1 MCIQTSRKKFKIKAT
16 CYDKKGMVI
25 SVGYNN
31 YLKTHPKMAELAER
45 VDLIDKR
52 FLHAEVA
59 AIIKAKG
66 KPIHKISVERYDAA
80 GNPKLAKPCPVCELA
95 IKLAG
100 IQFVEYTVG

>member
-1 MCIQTSRKKFKIKAT
+1 MSLKRSHKKYEIKAT
-16 CYDKKGMVI
+16 CYDKRGMVV

-59 AIIKAKG
+59 AIIRAKG
-66 KPIHKISVERYDAA
+66 KPIHKISVERYDKN

-100 IQFVEYTVG
+100 ISVVEYTIG